1 MTNQYKQLIISKDN
15 NYYLKEVCMVF
26 FKVNLIPFFFSLVKF
41 KNLILYSHLG
51 TTLWENKQDNI
62 SFKGKTGPRFVR

>member
-15 NYYLKEVCMVF
+15 NYYLKEVCMSF
-26 FKVNLIPFFFSLVKF
+26 FKSLIPFFSAWSSSR
-41 KNLILYSHLG
+41 ISYSQLG

>member
-15 NYYLKEVCMVF
+15 NYYLKEVCMSF
-26 FKVNLIPFFFSLVKF
+26 FKSLIPFFFSLVKI
-41 KNLILYSHLG
+41 KNLILYSQLG